1 MLAILYNKNNK
12 LATKSSVLPLSD
24 WAVKKRGNTD
34 LTIFDN
40 YKVIPYQPS
49 LKVEAMFVYLSGTG
63 ILTMYSLQRTIELSA
78 ITKVEFLLDRTSED
92 IPALKALA
100 GKNS

>member
-49 LKVEAMFVYLSGTG
+49 LTEAMFVYLSGTG
-63 ILTMYSLQRTIELSA
+63 ILTMYSLQRTTELSA
-78 ITKVEFLLDRTSED
+78 VTKVEFLLDRTSED

-100 GKNS
+100 AKNS

>member
-40 YKVIPYQPS
+40 YKVIPYQAS
-49 LKVEAMFVYLSGTG
+49 LTEAMFVYLSGTG
-63 ILTMYSLQRTIELSA
+63 ILTMYSLQRTTELSA

>member
-40 YKVIPYQPS
+40 YKVIPYQAS
-49 LKVEAMFVYLSGTG
+49 LTEAMFVYLSGTG
-63 ILTMYSLQRTIELSA
+63 ILTMYSLQRTTELSA

-100 GKNS
+100 AKNS